1 MKKIKKKLIR
11 LAMIAGA
18 VRAYIML
25 NDLGELT
32 PEEAEIVVEA
42 QRQELNELLH
52 QAGLVR

>member
-1 MKKIKKKLIR
+1 MKRLKTKLIR

-18 VRAYIML
+18 VRAYIAL